1 MGSGFAV
8 LRKMRMNTSR
18 NLSGKCSPSI
28 CVRDNARVEGFGG
41 PGWKQA
47 TGALRDVVCRAL
59 LLMLQRAG
67 PDGVATSSHHPG
79 LHGPPTIAGLGALL
93 PGTRSIFWKP
103 SWTRNGFSEPA
114 YWAADWV
121 VMGEPRGRKD
131 DQTHRPHQSIKDV
144 LALPLSTRVFVS
156 CCRRWE
162 QGAALERI
170 DVSTGEMEA
179 LLEQSTMGAE
189 VRPANCRKLLEHQ
202 QPQWKQIRLSKKA
215 GQRRMRSKKKKGS
228 ARPS

>member
-170 DVSTGEMEA
+170 DVSTGEIEA
-179 LLEQSTMGAE
+179 LLEQATKGAE
-189 VRPANCRKLLEHQ
+189 VR
-202 QPQWKQIRLSKKA
+202 RLIAES
-215 GQRRMRSKKKKGS
+215 S
-228 ARPS
+228 